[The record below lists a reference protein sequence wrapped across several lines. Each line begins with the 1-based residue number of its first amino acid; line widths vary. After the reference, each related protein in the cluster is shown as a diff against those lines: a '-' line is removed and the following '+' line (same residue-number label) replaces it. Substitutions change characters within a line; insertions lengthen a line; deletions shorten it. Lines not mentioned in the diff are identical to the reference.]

1 MAETPMEFYFV
12 PDPDNPSSMKI
23 PTNDELQK

>member
-1 MAETPMEFYFV
+1 MEFYFV

-23 PTNDELQK
+23 PTNEELQMW